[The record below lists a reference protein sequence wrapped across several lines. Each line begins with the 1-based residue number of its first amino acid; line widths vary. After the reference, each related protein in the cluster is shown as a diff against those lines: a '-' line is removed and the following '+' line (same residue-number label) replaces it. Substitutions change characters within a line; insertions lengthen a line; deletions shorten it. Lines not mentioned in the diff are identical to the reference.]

1 MNMTSNGVISE
12 IVAMIL
18 TLMQKP
24 AILFNIPPYTF
35 TKFQLPR
42 HLPSYRLQLHAAL
55 QNLSMRN
62 GKYRF
67 TFV

>member
-1 MNMTSNGVISE
+1 MNMTPNGVISE
-12 IVAMIL
+12 IVTMIL

-42 HLPSYRLQLHAAL
+42 HLPSYRLKLCNAACSS
-55 QNLSMRN
+55 SMRN